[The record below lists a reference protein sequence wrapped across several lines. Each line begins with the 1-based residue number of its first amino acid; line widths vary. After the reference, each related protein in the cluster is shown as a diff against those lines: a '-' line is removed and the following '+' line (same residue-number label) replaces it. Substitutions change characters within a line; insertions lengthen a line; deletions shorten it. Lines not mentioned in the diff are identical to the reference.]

1 MFNSHEKEK
10 NWTDFSWIWDEVET
24 FSISVANPKKWV
36 RFLFSK
42 IATKDET
49 KVQVNKVKTPPPPL
63 RIFQIL

>member
-10 NWTDFSWIWDEVET
+10 NWTDFSWIWDEFET

-36 RFLFSK
+36 KFFFSK

-49 KVQVNKVKTPPPPL
+49 KAQVNKVKTPPPSL
-63 RIFQIL
+63 RIFQIF